1 MQSCIIFVSK
11 FALFAVLGMPPTVF
25 DSWNTLAWM
34 KWPEKCADSSRFSS
48 NPGEALRE
56 IQNVKSAATVGTL
69 VSNCPSVGSSIAMR
83 QLRHAKTK
91 TQRCGK
97 SASVTWMERPG
108 LAEILQHL
116 RCSTPLH
123 VNQFAG
129 LQVQALKQQ
138 CQVQASQFKSALER
152 LQARK
157 FRMIL
162 RVGIATGWPG
172 SGWSRGWDGRVAVG
186 SCSRVAALTDP
197 APGSHGLLEWNRFV
211 IRF

>member
-1 MQSCIIFVSK
+1 MLHPSSHFSQS
-11 FALFAVLGMPPTVF
+11 LGCPLQYLTPETPWLGWNDQRSAQIPQ
-25 DSWNTLAWM
+25 DSQAIQARPWEKSRTWNLQPQW
-34 KWPEKCADSSRFSS
+34 
-48 NPGEALRE
+48 
-56 IQNVKSAATVGTL
+56 GTW
-69 VSNCPSVGSSIAMR
+69 VSNCPSVGSSIATR

-162 RVGIATGWPG
+162 HVGIAAGWPG